1 MLKKYKILFDKIFRL
16 NDIVIIVLSFIIA
29 YYFRFEITDFKT
41 FLSHTEYIIFSSLY
55 LILWIYLSNRFKLY
69 HSKRISKFLYE
80 VWDISKTTML
90 CLTIAMFLVFLIRQY
105 PLNRLFL
112 IYLWLLQTAILIFF
126 RFNLRL
132 ILRFIRRL
140 GCNYRRVLVVGKNSR
155 SEKIIKEI
163 SVISEYG
170 LKVIGYIDIN
180 NGHVSGY
187 FKELM
192 LLGELDDFEKI
203 LRENVVDLVL
213 ITLPIKSCYTEM
225 EKVIAICESVGVE
238 VDIPVEL
245 FNLKI
250 SKSSISIFDKVQFI
264 NYYTSPKMNWRMFS
278 KRLFDVFISLF
289 LLTLCLPL
297 FLILSIIIKATS
309 SGPVFFKQCRVGLN
323 GRIFT
328 MLKFRTMTKDAE
340 SMKMDLMDLNV
351 LEGPVFKIKND
362 PRLTKVGRFFRKTS
376 IDEMPQLINVL
387 KGEMS
392 LVGPRPPIPDE
403 VDQYKLDDRRRLSM
417 RPGLTCLWQV
427 NGRNEISFE
436 EWMKLDRQY
445 IDQWSLWLD
454 FKILIRTIPAVIR
467 GTGVI

>member
-1 MLKKYKILFDKIFRL
+1 MFKKHKRLLDRIFRL
-16 NDIVIIVLSFIIA
+16 NDIVIIVLSFITA

-41 FLSHTEYIIFSSLY
+41 FLSHTEYIIFSSSY

-69 HSKRISKFLYE
+69 DSKRISKFRYE
-80 VWDISKTTML
+80 VWDTSKTTML
-90 CLTIAMFLVFLIRQY
+90 CLTIAMILAFLIRQY
-105 PLNRLFL
+105 PPDRLFL
-112 IYLWLLQTAILIFF
+112 IYLWLLQTGVLIFF
-126 RFNLRL
+126 RLNLRL
-132 ILRFIRRL
+132 ILKFIRRL
-140 GCNYRRVLVVGKNSR
+140 GYNYRHVLVVGKNSR

-163 SVISEYG
+163 SVISENG

-180 NGHVSGY
+180 NGHASDY
-187 FKELM
+187 SKELI

-213 ITLPIKSCYTEM
+213 ITLPIKSCYTAM

-264 NYYTSPKMNWRMFS
+264 NYYTSPKMNWRMFL

-289 LLTLCLPL
+289 LLTLWLPL

-309 SGPVFFKQCRVGLN
+309 PGPVFFRQRRVGLN

-328 MLKFRTMTKDAE
+328 MFKFRTMAKDAE
-340 SMKMDLMDLNV
+340 SMKMDLMDLNI

-362 PRLTKVGRFFRKTS
+362 PRVTKIGQFLRKTS
-376 IDEMPQLINVL
+376 IDEIPQLINIL

-417 RPGLTCLWQV
+417 KPGITCLWQV
-427 NGRNEISFE
+427 SGRNEIQFE
-436 EWMKLDRQY
+436 EWMKLDRKY

-454 FKILIRTIPAVIR
+454 FKILIKTIPAVFR
-467 GTGVI
+467 GTGV

>member
-1 MLKKYKILFDKIFRL
+1 MLKKYKILFEKIFRL

-29 YYFRFEITDFKT
+29 YYFRFEITGFKT
-41 FLSHTEYIIFSSLY
+41 FLSHTEYIIFSSSY

-69 HSKRISKFLYE
+69 NSKRISKFLYE
-80 VWDISKTTML
+80 VWDISKTTMF
-90 CLTIAMFLVFLIRQY
+90 CLTIAMILAFLICQY
-105 PLNRLFL
+105 PPDRLFL
-112 IYLWLLQTAILIFF
+112 IYLWLLQTGVLIFF
-126 RFNLRL
+126 RLNLRL

-140 GCNYRRVLVVGKNSR
+140 GYNYRHVLVVGKNSR

-180 NGHVSGY
+180 NGHSSDY

-192 LLGELDDFEKI
+192 LLGEFDDFEKI

-213 ITLPIKSCYTEM
+213 ITLPIKSCYTAI

-264 NYYTSPKMNWRMFS
+264 NYYTSPKMNWRMIL

-309 SGPVFFKQCRVGLN
+309 PGPIFFKQRRVGLN

-328 MLKFRTMTKDAE
+328 MFKFRTMAKDAE
-340 SMKMDLMDLNV
+340 SMKMDLMDLNI

-362 PRLTKVGRFFRKTS
+362 PRVTKVGRFLRKTS
-376 IDEMPQLINVL
+376 IDEMPQLINIL

-417 RPGLTCLWQV
+417 KPGITCLWQV
-427 NGRNEISFE
+427 NGRNEIQFE

-454 FKILIRTIPAVIR
+454 FKILIKTIPAVFR
-467 GTGVI
+467 GTGV